1 MERSERWRALTARR
15 RTGTDEA
22 AQHRAANNQSRNRD
36 RLGSVRELS
45 ECALTFAPMNGTAL
59 LPRRTPPLPGHPR
72 DRRPVP
78 RWAEVVAHLVPLTT
92 LPSGLWRIA
101 IACGFSLGMLDHG
114 EPIDVHG
121 WESVYLVCLS
131 LTIEGFA
138 LLAFGLVR
146 PWGECVP
153 RWFPVIAG
161 RRVPPR
167 LVVAAAATG
176 TVLVTFVALMFFVP
190 ADSISDLEGTSAGR
204 AVAVACY
211 LPLLLWGPLLGA
223 LTIAYHRRRCRG

>member
-1 MERSERWRALTARR
+1 
-15 RTGTDEA
+15 
-22 AQHRAANNQSRNRD
+22 
-36 RLGSVRELS
+36 
-45 ECALTFAPMNGTAL
+45 MNGTAL
-59 LPRRTPPLPGHPR
+59 LPSPNPAAGRHPR
-72 DRRPVP
+72 DSRPIP
-78 RWAEVVAHLVPLTT
+78 RWARVVAHIVPLTT

-101 IACGFSLGMLDHG
+101 IACGFSLGMRDHG
-114 EPIDVHG
+114 EPIHVHG
-121 WESVYLVCLS
+121 WESVYLICLS
-131 LTIEGFA
+131 LTIEGCA

-146 PWGECVP
+146 PWGERAP

-176 TVLVTFVALMFFVP
+176 TVLVTFIALMFFVP
-190 ADSISDLEGTSAGR
+190 ADSISDLEATDAGR

-223 LTIAYHRRRCRG
+223 LTIGYHRRRCRA

>member
-1 MERSERWRALTARR
+1 MPIGGAPAGRS
-15 RTGTDEA
+15 A
-22 AQHRAANNQSRNRD
+22 A
-36 RLGSVRELS
+36 VRELS
-45 ECALTFAPMNGTAL
+45 DCARSFATMNPTTL
-59 LPRRTPPLPGHPR
+59 LPPPDPTAALHPR
-72 DRRPVP
+72 DGRLVP
-78 RWAEVVAHLVPLTT
+78 RWARVLAHLVPLTT

-121 WESVYLVCLS
+121 WESAYLICLS
-131 LTIEGFA
+131 LTIEGCA

-146 PWGECVP
+146 PWGERAP

-176 TVLVTFVALMFFVP
+176 TVLVTFIALMFFVP
-190 ADSISDLEGTSAGR
+190 ADSISDLEATDAGR